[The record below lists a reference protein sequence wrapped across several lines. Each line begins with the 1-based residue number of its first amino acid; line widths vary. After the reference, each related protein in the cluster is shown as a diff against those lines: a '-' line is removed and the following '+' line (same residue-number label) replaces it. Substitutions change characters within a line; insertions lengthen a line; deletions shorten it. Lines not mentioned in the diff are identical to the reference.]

1 LKLQL
6 ALRQVAFRQI
16 YKVLGMS
23 KPIPMGPR
31 FKPGPSPGKKRP
43 RENSQSEAVSPE
55 GKPPLIMFDLLY
67 ANADFVVIQKKFPEI

>member
-1 LKLQL
+1 MTVLNSQL
-6 ALRQVAFRQI
+6 SLRQVAFRQI

-55 GKPPLIMFDLLY
+55 GIPLLPTCFWHSV
-67 ANADFVVIQKKFPEI
+67 F

>member
-1 LKLQL
+1 MKLFVQL
-6 ALRQVAFRQI
+6 SLRQVAFRQI
-16 YKVLGMS
+16 YKVLGMN

-55 GKPPLIMFDLLY
+55 GRNTSSIVFLVQLI
-67 ANADFVVIQKKFPEI
+67 